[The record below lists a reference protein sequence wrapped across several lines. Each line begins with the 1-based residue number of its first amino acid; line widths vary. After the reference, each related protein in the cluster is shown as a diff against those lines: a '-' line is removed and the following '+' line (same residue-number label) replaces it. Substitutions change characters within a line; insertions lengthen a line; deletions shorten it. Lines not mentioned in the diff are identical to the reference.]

1 MTEKSTVHVR
11 YILWALTCLMQ
22 AFSLQSG
29 FGVLALN
36 PRETPLFIPYSFSSH
51 SKREILLQSWKA
63 DGAFQDLISFQSS
76 LASRLN
82 TQVAQRSL
90 FLQTDCE
97 APDKYLK
104 TSSLQSSTGGVTTAE
119 LFQDEEAS

>member
-1 MTEKSTVHVR
+1 MTEKSTMHVR
-11 YILWALTCLMQ
+11 SILWALTCLMQ
-22 AFSLQSG
+22 AFSLRNG
-29 FGVLALN
+29 FGALALN
-36 PRETPLFIPYSFSSH
+36 PRETPLFIPYSFSIVKGRSYC
-51 SKREILLQSWKA
+51 SPASA
-63 DGAFQDLISFQSS
+63 DGAFQDLISFWSS

-104 TSSLQSSTGGVTTAE
+104 TSSLQSSTVRVSTAE